1 MGPWRERLESRVDSV
16 LRTKMK
22 SERRL
27 STGAGILKSLNT
39 KHRRA
44 VNGHSFVVGLW
55 APWGQGLV
63 CREGSMG
70 LRISTNVTSINAQRQ
85 LSTQQK
91 RNSHALAALSS
102 GSRIVHA
109 SDDAAGLA
117 ISENIKGQTRG
128 IAVARQNAFNA
139 ISLVQV
145 SEGGLNEINNILIRL
160 RELGVQAASNNIG
173 DTEREFLDTE
183 VRQLLE
189 ESNRIAKTTR
199 FGNRTLLDGTG
210 EELEFH
216 VGAFGDDDNIIR
228 YNIKADATN
237 SAIGIDGLSVADK
250 GGAREALQTV
260 DEALIKLGEMRADF
274 GAVQS
279 RLNTT
284 VSNLDI
290 QYENLSA
297 ANSRLR
303 DADIAHE
310 SAELASSN
318 ILQQAAVSVL
328 AQANQTPAAALRLLA

>member
-1 MGPWRERLESRVDSV
+1 
-16 LRTKMK
+16 
-22 SERRL
+22 
-27 STGAGILKSLNT
+27 
-39 KHRRA
+39 
-44 VNGHSFVVGLW
+44 
-55 APWGQGLV
+55 
-63 CREGSMG
+63 MG
-70 LRISTNVTSINAQRQ
+70 LRISTNVAAINAQRQ

-102 GSRIVHA
+102 GSRIVNA
-109 SDDAAGLA
+109 ADDAAGLA

-128 IAVARQNAFNA
+128 IGIARQNAFNA

-160 RELGVQAASNNIG
+160 RELGVQAASDNVG
-173 DTEREFLDTE
+173 DTEREFLNTE
-183 VRQLLE
+183 ARQLIE

-199 FGNRTLLDGTG
+199 FGNKKLLDGSG
-210 EELEFH
+210 EQLEFH
-216 VGAFGDDDNIIR
+216 VGPFGDDDNVIR
-228 YNIKADATN
+228 YNITANATT
-237 SAIGIDGLSVADK
+237 SAIGIDGIDVGSK
-250 GGAREALQTV
+250 SGARSTLQTV
-260 DEALIKLGEMRADF
+260 DDALIKLGKMRADF

-303 DADIAHE
+303 DADVAFE

-318 ILQQAAVSVL
+318 ILQNAAVSVM
-328 AQANQTPAAALRLLA
+328 AQANQQPASALRLLQG

>member
-1 MGPWRERLESRVDSV
+1 
-16 LRTKMK
+16 
-22 SERRL
+22 
-27 STGAGILKSLNT
+27 
-39 KHRRA
+39 
-44 VNGHSFVVGLW
+44 
-55 APWGQGLV
+55 
-63 CREGSMG
+63 MG

-91 RNSHALAALSS
+91 RTGHALAALSS
-102 GSRIVHA
+102 GSRIVNA

-128 IAVARQNAFNA
+128 IGVARQNAFNA

-145 SEGGLNEINNILIRL
+145 SEGGLNEINNILIRM
-160 RELGVQAASNNIG
+160 RELGVQAASDNIG

-183 VRQLLE
+183 AKQLLQE
-189 ESNRIAKTTR
+189 ADRIAKTTR
-199 FGNRTLLDGTG
+199 FGNKKLLDGSG

-216 VGAFGDDDNIIR
+216 VGPFGDDDNIIR
-228 YNIKADATN
+228 YNTAADATT
-237 SAIGIDGLSVADK
+237 SALGIDSLSVADK
-250 GGAREALQTV
+250 DGARDTLQTV
-260 DEALIKLGEMRADF
+260 DDALIKLGKMRADF

-279 RLNTT
+279 RLNAT

-290 QYENLSA
+290 QFENLSA

-303 DADIAHE
+303 DADVAHE

-328 AQANQTPAAALRLLA
+328 AQANQTPAVALRLLS